1 LTSTGPAFKPGY
13 ALPSEVLEKL
23 RNLLGERFSTGDADL
38 LSYSHDYWP
47 ISLQWVL
54 KGSFPWVPSA
64 VAWPENT
71 FEVQEIVKTAYGN
84 SIPVYAFGGGSG
96 VLGGTVPEK
105 GGIVVDLKRMRSIRL
120 NEEDMVVEAE
130 AGVNGYYLE
139 KYLNSKGYTLG
150 HIPQSIYVST
160 LGGWIATKAT
170 GQFSTKYGGIEDMV
184 LGLEAVLPWGSAV
197 TLPPHPRTSTGPD
210 LRRLFIGSEG
220 VLGIVTRAWLKTC
233 ILPEERVLLS
243 YVSET
248 FEEALES
255 VRRILKRGAKPAVV
269 RVYDEAETKRHF
281 YMFEEAYGRI
291 MTVIVVEGDSG
302 IAGAERRIVEEEF
315 RGRMLGEEPVKHW
328 LETRF
333 MVKEASEF
341 APLGVVF
348 DTIEVSVGWSRAMS
362 LYRSLV
368 EAVRAVKG
376 TLFASAHA
384 SHFYPQGVC
393 FYFTFAG
400 VPRGNPEKYYND
412 VWEAAMKTTLENGGS
427 ISHHHG
433 VGRQRRSWLKNELGP
448 AFNLL
453 KKVKTALDDK
463 GVMNPGNMGL

>member
-1 LTSTGPAFKPGY
+1 MTGMGAGVETGCAIPPG
-13 ALPSEVLEKL
+13 ALDRL
-23 RNLLGERFSTGDADL
+23 RGLLGERFSTADADL
-38 LSYSHDYWP
+38 FSYSHDYWP

-54 KGSFPWVPSA
+54 KGSFPWLPSA

-71 FEVQEIVKTAYGN
+71 LEVQEIVKTAYEN

-150 HIPQSIYVST
+150 HIPQSLYVST
-160 LGGWIATKAT
+160 VGGWVATKAT
-170 GQFSTKYGGIEDMV
+170 GQFSTKYGGIENML
-184 LGLEAVLPWGSAV
+184 LGLEAVLPWGDSV
-197 TLPPHPRTSTGPD
+197 TVKPHPRTSTGPD
-210 LRRLFIGSEG
+210 LRSLFVGSEG
-220 VLGIVTRAWLKTC
+220 VFGIITRVWLKTC
-233 ILPEERVLLS
+233 LAPGERILLS
-243 YVSET
+243 YVSES
-248 FEEALES
+248 FQEALES
-255 VRRILKRGAKPAVV
+255 VRRILRRGARPAVV
-269 RVYDEAETKRHF
+269 RVYDETETKRHF
-281 YMFEEAYGRI
+281 YMFEEAYGRV
-291 MTVIVVEGDSG
+291 MTVMIVEGDSR
-302 IAGAERRIVEEEF
+302 IAGAERMIVEEEF

-333 MVKEASEF
+333 TVKEASEF
-341 APLGVVF
+341 TPLGVVF
-348 DTIEVSVGWSRAMS
+348 DTIEVSVAWSRAML

-368 EAVRAVKG
+368 EAMRSVKG

-400 VPRGNPEKYYND
+400 VPKGDPEKYYNE
-412 VWEAAMKTTLENGGS
+412 VWSVAMKTTIENGGS

-433 VGRQRRSWLKNELGP
+433 VGRQRRSWLKEELDAG
-448 AFNLL
+448 FQLL
-453 KKVKTALDDK
+453 KKVKTAVDDK
-463 GVMNPGNMGL
+463 GLMNPGNMGL

>member
-1 LTSTGPAFKPGY
+1 MTSRGAGVKPGCAIPPA
-13 ALPSEVLEKL
+13 ALERLKG
-23 RNLLGERFSTGDADL
+23 LLGERFSTVDADL

-47 ISLQWVL
+47 ISLRWVL
-54 KGSFPWVPSA
+54 KGSFPWLPSA
-64 VAWPENT
+64 VAWPENS
-71 FEVQEIVKTAYGN
+71 FEVQEIVKIAYEN
-84 SIPVYAFGGGSG
+84 NVPVYAFGGGSG
-96 VLGGTVPEK
+96 VLGGAVPEK

-120 NEEDMVVEAE
+120 NEEDMVAEAE

-150 HIPQSIYVST
+150 HIPQSLYVST
-160 LGGWIATKAT
+160 VGGWVATKAT

-184 LGLEAVLPWGSAV
+184 LGLEAVLPWGSNV
-197 TLPPHPRTSTGPD
+197 IMKPHPRTSTGPD

-220 VLGIVTRAWLKTC
+220 VFGIVTRAWLKTC
-233 ILPEERVLLS
+233 LLPEERILLS

-248 FEEALES
+248 FQDALES
-255 VRRILKRGAKPAVV
+255 VRRMLRRGARPAVV
-269 RVYDEAETKRHF
+269 RVYDETETKRHF
-281 YMFEEAYGRI
+281 YMFEEAYGRVV
-291 MTVIVVEGDSG
+291 TVIIVEGDSK

-348 DTIEVSVGWSRAMS
+348 DTIEVSVSWSRATS
-362 LYRSLV
+362 LYRRLV
-368 EAVRAVKG
+368 EAVRTVKG
-376 TLFASAHA
+376 TLFVSAHA

-400 VPRGNPEKYYND
+400 VPKGDPEKYYNE
-412 VWEAAMKTTLENGGS
+412 VWNVAMKTTVENGGS

-433 VGRQRRSWLKNELGP
+433 VGRQRRSWLKEELDAG
-448 AFNLL
+448 FELL
-453 KKVKTALDDK
+453 KKVKTAVDDK
-463 GVMNPGNMGL
+463 GLMNPGNMGL